1 MDKLELC
8 LFNVTTNGEEG
19 GKKIRGGKSAET
31 GEEVWSVLDFINVVC
46 DKELNDSYAR
56 KTFGRLIKEGSANAE
71 PLSDKC
77 HTLKITGRG
86 PQETT
91 AMTLI
96 GLVYLLGLLEGKL
109 AMKYRSLACSTLMR
123 VAAGDRSLIKVI
135 EANAESTA
143 PLQEALR
150 DALEHEPVDDT
161 LEEMAGISGTKR
173 KLTESEHY
181 ALRVQISEHDKQDK
195 ADTKAHFDFL
205 LHEQRAGVLGMNE
218 FNMLKR
224 KRMLDCFGGSKSAV
238 TQFCLTNGEPLSATL
253 GDSQSTD
260 WVKTHVPRILP
271 LFIFVSAMV
280 NNIHKHICTNRIDL
294 GTSAPMKVRIPAPY
308 VLYAYHHFY
317 EPFLDYLPGCV
328 EKVPIQLDTLVPT
341 TDDTPA
347 MLRLKALLL
356 VQNVATEM
364 EVFTQFGFTAEI
376 KKLFPGKIIDISS
389 ANSRKYFTFTLL
401 EVKKF
406 LQTELISDSFDEIVD
421 LDMHMSYDT
430 VPTSSTIFW

>member
-1 MDKLELC
+1 M
-8 LFNVTTNGEEG
+8 
-19 GKKIRGGKSAET
+19 
-31 GEEVWSVLDFINVVC
+31 
-46 DKELNDSYAR
+46 ND
-56 KTFGRLIKEGSANAE
+56 
-71 PLSDKC
+71 
-77 HTLKITGRG
+77 
-86 PQETT
+86 
-91 AMTLI
+91 
-96 GLVYLLGLLEGKL
+96 
-109 AMKYRSLACSTLMR
+109 
-123 VAAGDRSLIKVI
+123 
-135 EANAESTA
+135 
-143 PLQEALR
+143 
-150 DALEHEPVDDT
+150 
-161 LEEMAGISGTKR
+161 
-173 KLTESEHY
+173 
-181 ALRVQISEHDKQDK
+181 
-195 ADTKAHFDFL
+195 
-205 LHEQRAGVLGMNE
+205 

-260 WVKTHVPRILP
+260 WVKTYVPGILP

-317 EPFLDYLPGCV
+317 EPFLDHLPGCV

-364 EVFTQFGFTAEI
+364 EVFGQFGFTAEI